1 MAKKSEGWLRKKMY
15 ADGETW
21 LYCYYTTRPE
31 DGKRVEHS
39 QRVGLVRDFPNEI
52 KALVEVDKRDYVKL
66 LDKEVPINPTF
77 SGLLNIGG
85 STN

>member
-1 MAKKSEGWLRKKMY
+1 MAKKSEGWLRRKMY

-39 QRVGLVRDFPNEI
+39 QRVGLVRRLSDRHQG
-52 KALVEVDKRDYVKL
+52 VGRM
-66 LDKEVPINPTF
+66 
-77 SGLLNIGG
+77 
-85 STN
+85 